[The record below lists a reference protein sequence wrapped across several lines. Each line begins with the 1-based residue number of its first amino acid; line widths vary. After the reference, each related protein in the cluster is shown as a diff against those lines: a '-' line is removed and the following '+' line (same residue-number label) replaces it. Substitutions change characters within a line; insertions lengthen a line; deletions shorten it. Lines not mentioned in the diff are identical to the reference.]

1 MNTLKFLAVGSSLDS
16 GRDVIGRYRVR
27 EASLLPRFEA
37 AADEASP
44 ATLSSKGSP
53 WWSRLLKRFRPLS
66 PAGPV
71 PVSAAPTPSGESD
84 AGRDTR
90 VNLPSPGSGDAGASR
105 SDRLTEAVPPATARE
120 RTARPLQG
128 ELRFEKVTVVCNDL
142 HDADFEIVPAPR
154 RPRSGPKPVAS
165 PEAAV
170 A

>member
-44 ATLSSKGSP
+44 ATVSTKDSP
-53 WWSRLLKRFRPLS
+53 WWSRLLKRFRALS
-66 PAGPV
+66 PAAPGLIT
-71 PVSAAPTPSGESD
+71 AALTPSGDSD
-84 AGRDTR
+84 VGLDAR
-90 VNLPSPGSGDAGASR
+90 VDLATSGNSDAGASR
-105 SDRLTEAVPPATARE
+105 LGGLTESVPPATARE
-120 RTARPLQG
+120 RTVRPLQG

-142 HDADFEIVPAPR
+142 HDADFEIVPAPP
-154 RPRSGPKPVAS
+154 RPRPAPKSVAP
-165 PEAAV
+165 PEVAV